1 MIPTLNIGMNRP
13 DPGTFVGTW
22 HIPMNGNSDIVD
34 ALFAATRSTSP
45 GGTGHVHN
53 GLPGQGPVVDHNDL
67 MSKGTK
73 THDQLETDLS
83 AVSGRVTAIEGDYC
97 ADATC
102 GGGGGGARDI
112 QPPLHYTDNF
122 TTPQG
127 TRLAAMDWMVS
138 STGGTDMQSSG
149 HSAYLSTAM
158 LLPQSETYAAMV
170 KCQIPHSTAQRVTFH
185 VARLELDALLDGDS
199 FTMVMCLF
207 GTHILGSSLIHYCGI
222 KMVITVSR
230 MAGLYTVTRIAL
242 AEPRPNEVYVLKQ
255 DSTPGLGFD
264 AAEALFRG
272 CHEFSIDEDGGVWYY
287 HNRAPVWILP
297 SGTASRYYPSL
308 IATLLGLNEPMYG
321 AMGFGLSWNT
331 NKTAEFDFELAWL
344 TVDSKS
350 NVEEDYITVY
360 ADPGNTPVPFDPTP
374 GALCCGGL
382 GPQIGA
388 MEDMGDGLQL
398 KVIACTTDPWDGVL
412 LANGDLL
419 PCGLLA
425 APTGGDPGPATTT
438 EGLEFTREI
447 PIVNMTPGCNTSF
460 ILSGD
465 EAFDYVH
472 VEPNRMGVTITGRLK
487 AGSFGLPNPTITVF
501 QKTDITNTYGP
512 VTICLIAAATL
523 NIDSITAVDPITLL
537 PLANL
542 PEGGYYWLK
551 ILTTGYPSSGPF
563 PVLLAPADLAIVGS
577 ISSVD
582 QRYLRAPNELW
593 ARVLTNDLQPPYV
606 PGYKVDVTVTRGV
619 EVDTD
624 SKPVMEA
631 APIINGIWV
640 TADTGGGPTFTLL
653 AGATIT
659 FDMYGGNFDDGGPG
673 YPYLSLPVGSLHTI
687 VAQPAYVGPGQLAGA
702 QITLDPTGLL
712 LDPLSLIVT
721 NPSLVPSG
729 PPQVVARIGDFGGW
743 PPLTTTLT
751 LNGTV
756 IPAPVEGLWQ
766 HVSITGVPAMP
777 PYAPM
782 YDLEVSVGGVP
793 MPAGTPNIKNYTCT
807 LVSLDF
813 DLLIPF
819 GFAGLAVGLSV
830 AKYQAANQYITVLG
844 LIQAEPAPV
853 GVPTVGPLYP
863 GATGTIFITGAGNVF
878 LPNLKAWGNPA
889 TDLVVTNVTITVP
902 FSSVAIDYTV
912 PLTATPG
919 TAVSFTLE
927 NFLGTVVGSVPI
939 GNVSQPPVVIDS
951 IEFPSCDLTEGR
963 TGVLAVLHGHNFDV
977 AATVSV
983 TAGPVSQS
991 APAVVVSSTEINVW
1005 LMAPVLTGGVAYTLR
1020 VDNPTTFATVAGA
1033 VLFEPI
1039 PSVSLIVKPPTPGVG
1054 RVVELAGNNLFVA
1067 DANTPSDIVFS
1078 ITHTAGMLTPN
1089 KAKGMYTGTLDV
1101 TGTAGQTLSVSVT
1114 TPGGRVYNNIT
1125 QMVIR
1130 APSMTP
1136 IPTSVIPASPE
1147 SYDPV
1152 IYRADGTNFDDVAV
1166 VRFRTAGLVPIGGSD
1181 TVNATITAMTSDW
1194 ATGQITLPGGVV
1206 GNVYALELYDA
1217 TLALLATLPAAFTAA
1232 KGDFQPAITNKAGMA
1247 ILTGAGAGNI
1257 VLFQLDPGTPILS
1270 SAAWSGVNVT
1280 GLTAIDVS
1288 GGAGTA
1294 WQLSWTNGA
1303 AGPAEIRVTNTGIV
1317 PNRFDCKRFD
1327 VV

>member
-1 MIPTLNIGMNRP
+1 MTPTLNIGMNRP

-53 GLPGQGPVVDHNDL
+53 GLPGQGPYIDHNDL

-83 AVSGRVTAIEGDYC
+83 VISGRVTAIEGDYC

-138 STGGTDMQSSG
+138 STGGSDMQSSG

-185 VARLELDALLDGDS
+185 VARIELDDLLDGDS
-199 FTMVMCLF
+199 FTAVMCLF

-222 KMVITVSR
+222 KMVLTVSR

-242 AEPRPNEVYVLKQ
+242 AEPKPNEVYVLKQ
-255 DSTPGLGFD
+255 DSTPGLAFN
-264 AAEALFRG
+264 AAEAIFRG
-272 CHEFSIDEDGGVWYY
+272 CHELSIDEDGGVWYY

-297 SGTASRYYPSL
+297 SGTANRHYPSL

-321 AMGFGLSWNT
+321 AMGFGLSWNIH
-331 NKTAEFDFELAWL
+331 KTSAFDFELAWL

-350 NVEEDYITVY
+350 NVEEDYVTVY

-374 GALCCGGL
+374 GSLCCGGL

-398 KVIACTTDPWDGVL
+398 KVIACVTFPWDGVL
-412 LANGDLL
+412 LQNGDLL

-425 APTGGDPGPATTT
+425 APTGGDPGPATVT

-460 ILSGD
+460 ILSGED
-465 EAFDYVH
+465 AFDYVH
-472 VEPNRMGVTITGRLK
+472 VEPNQMGVTITGRLA
-487 AGSFGLPNPTITVF
+487 AGSFGFPDPTILVF
-501 QKTDITNTYGP
+501 QKTDIANSYGP
-512 VTICLIAAATL
+512 VTICLIAAAAL
-523 NIDSITAVDPITLL
+523 SIDSITAIDPVSML
-537 PLANL
+537 PLATL
-542 PEGGYYWLK
+542 PEGGYYWVK

-563 PVLLAPADLAIVGS
+563 PVPLAPADLAIVGD
-577 ISSVD
+577 IISVD
-582 QRYLRAPNELW
+582 QRWLKAPNEMW
-593 ARVLTNDLQPPYV
+593 ARVLTLDEQPPYI
-606 PGYKVDVTVTRGV
+606 PAQSIAVTVTRGA

-624 SKPVMEA
+624 SKRVEEA
-631 APIINGIWV
+631 APVINGMII
-640 TADTGGGPTFTLL
+640 TASSGGGPPFTQNV
-653 AGATIT
+653 GDTVT
-659 FDMYGGNFDDGGPG
+659 FDFYGWSFDSGAVLVLPPG
-673 YPYLSLPVGSLHTI
+673 SPHTI
-687 VAQPAYVGPGQLAGA
+687 LAQPAYFSPNWLKAGQILIGPAVPGDPFQLLVQNPSGMMSFGGVVQTVMVVGDTAPFLGSPYTAVT
-702 QITLDPTGLL
+702 TLDGTTILTPFVGQWLHVTIPALPLRPQLPMYMFEGYIGATQISWESLRNYQCFADHVEFDWLVPNLPGAVASFSFGRSQVSVLGVGNTGL
-712 LDPLSLIVT
+712 VT
-721 NPSLVPSG
+721 PEPVP
-729 PPQVVARIGDFGGW
+729 F
-743 PPLTTTLT
+743 
-751 LNGTV
+751 
-756 IPAPVEGLWQ
+756 
-766 HVSITGVPAMP
+766 GVP
-777 PYAPM
+777 
-782 YDLEVSVGGVP
+782 
-793 MPAGTPNIKNYTCT
+793 
-807 LVSLDF
+807 
-813 DLLIPF
+813 
-819 GFAGLAVGLSV
+819 V
-830 AKYQAANQYITVLG
+830 A
-844 LIQAEPAPV
+844 
-853 GVPTVGPLYP
+853 GPLYP
-863 GATGTIFITGAGNVF
+863 GAVGAAVVNGAGNVF
-878 LPNLKAWGNPA
+878 LPETRVYGNPS
-889 TDLVVTNVTITVP
+889 TDITVNSVTITAP
-902 FSSVAIDYTV
+902 FNTISVGYTV
-912 PLTATPG
+912 SS
-919 TAVSFTLE
+919 TAVPGAPLSLIVE
-927 NFLGTVVGSVPI
+927 NFLGTTAILPL
-939 GNVSQPPVVIDS
+939 GNVTSLPVVIDS

-977 AATVSV
+977 AATVLV
-983 TAGPVSQS
+983 TVGPVSQS
-991 APAVVVSSTEINVW
+991 APAVVVSDTVINVW
-1005 LMAPVLTGGVAYTLR
+1005 LMAPALTGGVAYTLR
-1020 VDNPTTFATVAGA
+1020 VDNPTTFATIADA

-1078 ITHTAGMLTPN
+1078 ITHTAGLLTPN

-1101 TGTAGQTLSVSVT
+1101 TGTAGQTLSVSVL
-1114 TPGGRVYNNIT
+1114 TPGGRVYNNIA

-1130 APSMTP
+1130 APSLTP
-1136 IPTSVIPASPE
+1136 IPTSVIPATPE

-1194 ATGQITLPGGVV
+1194 VTGQITLPGGVV

-1217 TLALLATLPAAFTAA
+1217 TLALLATFPNAFTGG
-1232 KGDFQPAITNKAGMA
+1232 KGDFQPAITNKAAMVINPA
-1247 ILTGAGAGNI
+1247 AGFAGNI

-1270 SAAWSGVNVT
+1270 AAAWSGVNIT